1 MRIRPPSQ
9 IHIHDISILKIN
21 FCRAPRPF
29 HKDNLIG
36 RTEASKRLHHRPL
49 GLWQKVVTVSLRTH
63 MCKRLAMHNDL
74 GMHIPG
80 WLNQNGIHIGGGLNS
95 ASLGLYALGPAD
107 LQTVLGHIGVQRH
120 VLRLERS
127 CAETI
132 LLKNTA

>member
-1 MRIRPPSQ
+1 
-9 IHIHDISILKIN
+9 
-21 FCRAPRPF
+21 
-29 HKDNLIG
+29 
-36 RTEASKRLHHRPL
+36 
-49 GLWQKVVTVSLRTH
+49 
-63 MCKRLAMHNDL
+63 MHNDL